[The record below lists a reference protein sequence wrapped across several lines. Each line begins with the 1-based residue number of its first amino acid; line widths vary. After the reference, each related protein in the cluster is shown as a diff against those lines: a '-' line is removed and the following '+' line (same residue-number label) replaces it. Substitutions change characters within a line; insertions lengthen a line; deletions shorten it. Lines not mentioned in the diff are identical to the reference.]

1 MSGIGWEFGVLG
13 PLIVRHDGRTVQL
26 RSTKQQLLLAV
37 LLLRANEPVSADD
50 LVDRL
55 WGEDPPDGARAT
67 LQTHVMRLR
76 NSLGDSSL
84 VRTVPGGYS
93 IRIEPEALDLTRFE
107 RLRSQARQAE
117 RSADTAEEARLLAAA
132 LALWRGPAFTGH
144 PTESVR
150 LDERRWEAVERRNEV
165 ELRLG
170 RHDAIVDQLRSLVTQ
185 QPLRE
190 RFWAQLILALHRG
203 GQQAQAL
210 DAYRRCGEVLAH
222 ELGIDPNAE
231 LRALHQAVLGDSAAP
246 IDGPQRPEPAWT
258 PRCEL
263 PPAVAT
269 LAGRTEDVVRMTHS
283 LRAERDSH
291 RVWMI
296 TGPGGV
302 GKTSLAVHVAHL
314 VRSWYPDGQLYLDLR
329 GQERPVEPAEALD
342 RLLRGL
348 GTPGAAIPATLDQRV
363 ALYRDRLADRRVL
376 VVLDNAATEAQVRP
390 LLPGTTASAALVT
403 SRAVLAG
410 LESAQV
416 LPLDVLTSGDAVRV
430 LTEALG
436 EARVNAEPAAAEQLV
451 DYCGRLPLALRVAA
465 ARLVARPHWRLTQ
478 LVARLSD
485 ERRRL
490 DELRFGD
497 LDVRASLTL
506 SYRELSEPQQRAFRL
521 LARLD
526 TPDFPAWVAA
536 PLLGVDPDTAEDHVE
551 ALVDARLVDTV
562 GWDALG
568 QTRYRLHDL
577 LRVFGRD
584 LGDVDD
590 APLVALMDQWVALV
604 ECADH
609 KIAQRG
615 PRLPGGDAGVLGER
629 LLADPTGWFDTEWT
643 TLGGVITQCVA
654 LGLAEQTTRLAVA
667 SAAVCDLRA
676 RFDDWEHDNRLGLDA
691 AVGATPAEAI
701 LVQQRGLL
709 HSRRHRFAEAQ
720 RDFTRSKDVFEYLGD
735 ADGAGYAWHG
745 IGWMHE
751 WLGRQTEAKTCH
763 EMAMRRF
770 EAAGNR
776 HGQVDVLCSLGAIE
790 RRAGR
795 SSEAEAY
802 LRQARGTAAELGDRM
817 GMLSAAL
824 ELGRVLQARGELSG
838 AVEHIHAS
846 LTDAHR
852 LGDPDLVAN
861 LRLTLAETYLR
872 MGAKDTARTEVQQAL
887 MFFEEHDDLAGKAW
901 AWRLLSW
908 VGLLANSPESALALA
923 ERAVATTESLGLPQ
937 EHARALRQLGR
948 VLHEAGKPEDAALC
962 WRQAEKLLDDAG
974 FHAEAAEIRAHSG
987 TAADGSS
994 V

>member
-1 MSGIGWEFGVLG
+1 MSDSGWDFGVLG
-13 PLIVRHDGRTVQL
+13 PLTARTGGRAVQL
-26 RSTKQQLLLAV
+26 RSIKQQTLLAV

-50 LVDRL
+50 LIDRL
-55 WGEDPPDGARAT
+55 WGEQPPDGARAT

-76 NSLGDSSL
+76 NALGEASP
-84 VRTVPGGYS
+84 VQTVPGGYS
-93 IRIEPEALDLTRFE
+93 IRIQPDALDLTRFE
-107 RLRSQARQAE
+107 RLRAQARQAE
-117 RSADTAEEARLLAAA
+117 RTEDATEESRLLTAA

-144 PTESVR
+144 PTESLR
-150 LDERRWEAVERRNEV
+150 LDERRWDAVERRNEV

-170 RHDAIVDQLRSLVTQ
+170 RHDAIVEDLRSLVTQ

-190 RFWAQLILALHRG
+190 RFWTQLILALHRG

-210 DAYRRCGEVLAH
+210 DAYRRCCEVLAD
-222 ELGIDPNAE
+222 ELGVDPNAE
-231 LRALHQAVLGDSAAP
+231 LRALHQAVLGGSTGP
-246 IDGPQRPEPAWT
+246 VGVPQRPEPAWT

-263 PPAVAT
+263 PPAVAD
-269 LAGRTEDVVRMTHS
+269 LAGRTEEVVRLTHS
-283 LRAERDSH
+283 LRAERDPR

-314 VRSWYPDGQLYLDLR
+314 VRSCYPDGQLYLDLR
-329 GQERPVEPAEALD
+329 AQGRPVEPSEALD

-348 GTPGAAIPATLDQRV
+348 GTPGNAIPAALDQRV
-363 ALYRDRLADRRVL
+363 ALYRDRLADRRIL
-376 VVLDNAATEAQVRP
+376 VVLDNAAGEAQVRP
-390 LLPGTTASAALVT
+390 LLPGTTTSAAVVT
-403 SRAVLAG
+403 SRSVLAG
-410 LESAQV
+410 LEMAHVMPLEV
-416 LPLDVLTSGDAVRV
+416 LPTDDAVRM
-430 LTEALG
+430 LTDALG
-436 EARVNAEPAAAEQLV
+436 AGRVAAEPEAAEQLAA
-451 DYCGRLPLALRVAA
+451 YCGRLPLALRVAA
-465 ARLVARPHWRLTQ
+465 ARLVARPHWRLSQ

-506 SYRELSEPQQRAFRL
+506 SYQGLEEPQQRAFRL

-526 TPDFPAWVAA
+526 TVDFPAWVAA
-536 PLLGVDPDTAEDHVE
+536 PLLDVDPDTAEDHVE

-584 LGDVDD
+584 FGDADGT
-590 APLVALMDQWVALV
+590 PLVALVDQWLALA

-615 PRLPGGDAGVLGER
+615 PRLGRGDGGVLADR
-629 LLADPTGWFDTEWT
+629 LLADPTGWFDAEW
-643 TLGGVITQCVA
+643 LSLRAVIEQSAA
-654 LGLAEQTTRLAVA
+654 LGLVDQTCRLAIA
-667 SAAVCDLRA
+667 TAAVCDLRG
-676 RFDDWEHDNRLGLDA
+676 RFDDWRQVNRLGLDVA
-691 AVGATPAEAI
+691 EGATPAEAI

-709 HSRRHRFAEAQ
+709 HSRLHRFADAQ
-720 RDFTRSKDVFEYLGD
+720 RDFTRSKDVFEYLED

-751 WLGRQTEAKTCH
+751 WLGRQAEAKTAH
-763 EMAMRRF
+763 ETAMRRF
-770 EAAGNR
+770 DTAGNR

-795 SSEAEAY
+795 FASAEAY
-802 LRQARGTAAELGDRM
+802 LRRARETAVDLGDRM
-817 GMLSAAL
+817 GALSAAL
-824 ELGRVLQARGELSG
+824 ELGRVLQARGELTG

-887 MFFEEHDDLAGKAW
+887 VFFDEHDDVAGRAW

-908 VGLLANSPESALALA
+908 VALLTNSPESALALA
-923 ERAVATTESLGLPQ
+923 ERAAATAEGLGLPH

-948 VLHEAGKPEDAALC
+948 VLQAAGKLEDADLC
-962 WRQAEKLLDDAG
+962 LNQAETLLDTAG
-974 FHAEAAEIRAHSG
+974 FHAEATEIRESRPQTHRM
-987 TAADGSS
+987 
-994 V
+994 

>member
-13 PLIVRHDGRTVQL
+13 PLQARSDGRTVQL
-26 RSTKQQLLLAV
+26 RSAKQQLLLAV
-37 LLLRANEPVSADD
+37 LLLRANEPVSTDD

-76 NSLGDSSL
+76 NTLGDNSL

-93 IRIEPEALDLTRFE
+93 IRIEPDALDLTRFE

-117 RSADTAEEARLLAAA
+117 RSEDTAEEARLLTEA
-132 LALWRGPAFTGH
+132 LALWRGSAFTGH
-144 PTESVR
+144 PTESLR
-150 LDERRWEAVERRNEV
+150 LDERRWDTVERRNEV

-170 RHDAIVDQLRSLVTQ
+170 RHDAIVDELRSLVTQ

-210 DAYRRCGEVLAH
+210 DAYRRCCEVLAD
-222 ELGIDPNAE
+222 ELGVDPNAE
-231 LRALHQAVLGDSAAP
+231 LQTLHQAVLAGSTGP
-246 IDGPQRPEPAWT
+246 VGVPQRPEPVWE

-263 PPAVAT
+263 PPAVAN
-269 LAGRTEDVVRMTHS
+269 LAGRTEEVIRLTHS
-283 LRAERDSH
+283 LRATRDPR

-314 VRSWYPDGQLYLDLR
+314 VRSAYPDGQLYLDL
-329 GQERPVEPAEALD
+329 GVQGRPVEPAEALD

-348 GTPGAAIPATLDQRV
+348 GTPGNAIPATLDQRV
-363 ALYRDRLADRRVL
+363 ALYRNRLADRRIL
-376 VVLDNAATEAQVRP
+376 VVLDNAVSEAQVRP
-390 LLPGTTASAALVT
+390 LLPGTTTSAALMT
-403 SRAVLAG
+403 SRSVLAG
-410 LESAQV
+410 LEMAQV
-416 LPLDVLTSGDAVRV
+416 LALEVLSTDDAVQVLTD
-430 LTEALG
+430 TLG
-436 EARVNAEPAAAEQLV
+436 PARVNAEPEAAEQLAT
-451 DYCGRLPLALRVAA
+451 YCGRLPLALRVAA
-465 ARLVARPHWRLTQ
+465 ARLVARPHWRLSQ

-506 SYRELSEPQQRAFRL
+506 SYEGLAEPQQRLFRL

-526 TPDFPAWVAA
+526 TADFPAWVAA
-536 PLLGVDPDTAEDHVE
+536 PLLGVDPDTAEDHME

-584 LGDVDD
+584 LGDADY
-590 APLVALMDQWVALV
+590 APLRALADQWLALA

-609 KIAQRG
+609 KMAQRG
-615 PRLPGGDAGVLGER
+615 PRLGCGDGGVLAER
-629 LLADPTGWFDTEWT
+629 LLADPAGWFDAEWL
-643 TLGGVITQCVA
+643 TLGGVIRQSAT
-654 LGLAEQTTRLAVA
+654 LGLVDQTCRLAVA
-667 SAAVCDLRA
+667 AAAVCDLRG
-676 RFDDWEHDNRLGLDA
+676 RFDDWREVNRLGLDLA
-691 AVGATPAEAI
+691 AGATPAEAV
-701 LVQQRGLL
+701 LMQQRGLL
-709 HSRRHRFAEAQ
+709 NSRLHRFDDAQ
-720 RDFTRSKDVFEYLGD
+720 RDFTRSKDVFEYLAD

-770 EAAGNR
+770 ETAGNR

-795 SSEAEAY
+795 SASAEAY
-802 LRQARGTAAELGDRM
+802 LRRARDTAAELDDRM
-817 GMLSAAL
+817 GVLSAAL
-824 ELGRVLQARGELSG
+824 ELGRVLQARGELAG
-838 AVEHIHAS
+838 AVEQIQAS

-887 MFFEEHDDLAGKAW
+887 VFFDEHDDVAGKAW

-908 VGLLANSPESALALA
+908 VGLLTNSPESALALA
-923 ERAVATTESLGLPQ
+923 ERAVATTEGLGLPQ
-937 EHARALRQLGR
+937 EHARALRQLGL
-948 VLHEAGKPEDAALC
+948 VLHEAGKLEDAGLC
-962 WRQAEKLLDDAG
+962 WRQAETLLDNAG

-987 TAADGSS
+987 TAAEGSS